1 MQLDPQSIVDS
12 SGNPDPSSPLL
23 KITGLSATEA
33 TVDQVIALDA
43 ATDFVNANNGANA
56 DVSLTYTFASGET
69 FTNIIVDGAELALSA
84 NATNS
89 PSPGTISILDNA
101 GTILDSA
108 ALFGTGGALNGVSS
122 VTAGNAHMDELADL
136 VGAPHVQSISIE
148 SSILNAVESGSE
160 KISVSEAIAAQDTKV
175 VNSPASYGIVDTAT
189 EVSAEL
195 TALNGLSVTP
205 GSLSVEDATISQYE
219 NLSSESLVTTI
230 NLETSFSDLNAASG
244 TLTLSSLQGGTVTKL
259 VTYP

>member
-1 MQLDPQSIVDS
+1 MLLDPQSIVDA
-12 SGNPDPSSPLL
+12 SGNPNPSSPLL

-33 TVDQVIALDA
+33 TVDQIIALDA
-43 ATDFVNANNGANA
+43 GTDFVNANNGANA
-56 DVSLTYTFASGET
+56 DVVLTYTFASGET

-136 VGAPHVQSISIE
+136 VGAPHVQNISIE
-148 SSILNAVESGSE
+148 SNIL
-160 KISVSEAIAAQDTKV
+160 KCCRKW
-175 VNSPASYGIVDTAT
+175 
-189 EVSAEL
+189 
-195 TALNGLSVTP
+195 
-205 GSLSVEDATISQYE
+205 
-219 NLSSESLVTTI
+219 
-230 NLETSFSDLNAASG
+230 F
-244 TLTLSSLQGGTVTKL
+244 
-259 VTYP
+259 